1 MRMNLREFLA
11 GLNSGVLEL
20 ETRTSYEFSLLSFFP
35 KLWYSSHSISMSEK
49 SIPSELPRVP
59 SMASRLFFFINK
71 KRLRIWLRW
80 LTVVLVIAA
89 AVFAEIKTSLL
100 QSWFFTS
107 TNQRLF
113 YALKE
118 GRSSEIVFPHAA
130 PFDERRGYSKLPAL
144 QTRLE
149 SHGYRVTQQVRQ
161 SETMLMLLERG
172 ISPPYLERP
181 DAGLDIRGADGAPLF
196 RYAQS
201 EFLFD
206 KIDDIPPLL
215 VKTLLFLENRDLDRP
230 ATSWQNP
237 VIEWDRTLKAALFYI
252 GAKLSLPVP
261 MQGGSTLAIQL
272 EKFRHSP
279 NGRTDTPLE
288 KLRQVV
294 GASLKAYQEGANT
307 RAWRDRIIVD
317 YLNTVPLAATPGY
330 GEIHGLGEGLHAWF
344 GMRLPDAMAALN
356 ARDNGPSKVRAF
368 KQALTLLISV
378 RAPSVFLVEERDSLE
393 EKVGQFSRLMARA
406 GIIDWEFAAQVQ
418 EAPIKFLPAAPL
430 VPQPSSV
437 KNKAANA
444 IRVSM
449 MDALGVTNLYD
460 LNRLHLQV
468 DSTIDVPLQKR
479 VTDFLNSLADNK
491 VVAALGLRGERLL
504 ENADPA
510 KVVYSFLLVE
520 ATPSGNLVRVQAD
533 NLNAPFDFNKS
544 VKLELGSTAKLRTI
558 THYLEIVAELHKEL
572 SALDRKQLLQRSQT
586 ARDPIAKWAAE
597 TLLTG
602 NLALQPFLDKA
613 MERRFSASPH
623 EAFFTGG
630 GLHHFEN
637 FDNNDNDK
645 IVELREA
652 FRHSTNLVFI
662 RLMRELVGYHRARLP
677 YNADDVMTNPANPLR
692 RTMLQEIGEEES
704 RSPLRRAYQNYAK
717 QSPERIVSR
726 LLGNKGIIERRLTI
740 LFFAWRIGADPD
752 ALVAWLEKHQ
762 VKTAEIDVPR
772 LFRAYDNPRLT
783 SADYAYL
790 LSVHPLDLWCAG
802 ELYKNANFSWEKL
815 YAASAEARRLGAA
828 WLLNNRNQRAQDLRL
843 RIRIEKDAFNRM
855 TPYWQRLGFP
865 FKTMVPTY
873 ATAIGSS
880 SDRPVALADLVGILV
895 NDGARRPAAS
905 LTRVHFAKGT
915 PYETLME
922 RTPDKSEQV
931 LVPEVART
939 VRRAMAD
946 VVEQGTARRLSGTF
960 KLSDGKTVT
969 VGGKTGSGDNR
980 FQTFARGGELIS
992 SRATNRTATF
1002 VFYIGERYFGV
1013 VTAYVQGR
1021 EAENY
1026 GFTSSLPV
1034 TLMKILAPT
1043 IVARMENKNI
1053 EQPKSPAVE
1062 ETQPEIKP
1070 QGISQLISPLLSGQR
1085 ATAISAPARQF

>member
-1 MRMNLREFLA
+1 
-11 GLNSGVLEL
+11 
-20 ETRTSYEFSLLSFFP
+20 
-35 KLWYSSHSISMSEK
+35 MSEK
-49 SIPSELPRVP
+49 SIPSELPRVL
-59 SMASRLFFFINK
+59 SLASRVFFFINK
-71 KRLRIWLRW
+71 KRLTIWLRW
-80 LTVVLVIAA
+80 LTILLVVAV
-89 AVFAEIKTSLL
+89 AVFAEIQTSVL

-107 TNQRLF
+107 TNERLF
-113 YALKE
+113 YELKE
-118 GRSSEIVFPHAA
+118 GRSSEIVFPRSA

-144 QTRLE
+144 QGRLL

-161 SETMLMLLERG
+161 SETMLTLVERG
-172 ISPPYLERP
+172 ISPPYVERP
-181 DAGLDIRGADGAPLF
+181 DAGLDIVGADGTPLF
-196 RYAQS
+196 RYGQS
-201 EFLFD
+201 EFLFGE
-206 KIDDIPPLL
+206 IGDIPPLM

-230 ATSWQNP
+230 ASSWQNP

-261 MQGGSTLAIQL
+261 VQGGSTLAIQL

-294 GASLKAYQEGANT
+294 GASLKAYQEGPNT
-307 RAWRDRIIVD
+307 RAWRERIIVD
-317 YLNTVPLAATPGY
+317 YLNTVPLAAAPGY
-330 GEIHGLGEGLHAWF
+330 GEIHGLGEGFHAWF
-344 GMRLPDAMAALN
+344 GVRLPDVTAALN
-356 ARDNGPSKVRAF
+356 ARDNSPAKVHAF

-378 RAPSVFLVEERDSLE
+378 RAPTVFLIEERDALE
-393 EKVGQFSRLMARA
+393 EKVGQFARLMARA

-418 EAPIKFLPAAPL
+418 DTPIKFLPAAPL
-430 VPQPSSV
+430 VPQPSSI

-449 MDALGVTNLYD
+449 MDALGVNNLYD

-479 VTDFLNSLADNK
+479 VTDFLNGLADDK

-520 ATPSGNLVRVQAD
+520 ATPRGNLVRVQAD

-544 VKLELGSTAKLRTI
+544 VKLELGSTAKLRTL

-586 ARDPIAKWAAE
+586 ARDPITKWAAE
-597 TLLTG
+597 TVLMG
-602 NLALQPFLDKA
+602 NLGLQALLDKA
-613 MERRFSASPH
+613 MERRLSASPY
-623 EAFFTGG
+623 EAFFTGS

-637 FDNNDNDK
+637 FDKNDNDK

-652 FRHSTNLVFI
+652 FRQSINLVFI
-662 RLMRELVGYHRARLP
+662 RLMREVVGYHRARLP
-677 YNADDVMTNPANPLR
+677 YNADEVMANPANPLR
-692 RTMLQEIGEEES
+692 RAMLEEIGEEES

-717 QSPERIVSR
+717 QSPEKIVSR
-726 LLGNKGIIERRLTI
+726 LLGNRGIIERRLAI
-740 LFFAWRIGADPD
+740 LFFAWRIGADTNGL
-752 ALVAWLEKHQ
+752 AAWLEKNG
-762 VKTAEIDVPR
+762 VKTADIDVPR
-772 LFRAYDNPRLT
+772 LFRAYENPRLT
-783 SADYAYL
+783 SNDYAYL

-802 ELYKNANFSWEKL
+802 ELYKNANLSWEKL
-815 YAASAEARRLGAA
+815 HAASAEARRLSAA

-865 FKTMVPTY
+865 FKTLIPTY

-880 SDRPVALADLVGILV
+880 SDRPVALAELVGILV
-895 NDGARRPAAS
+895 NDGVRRPATS
-905 LTRVHFAKGT
+905 LTRVHFAKAT
-915 PYETLME
+915 PYETLLE
-922 RTPDKSEQV
+922 RAPEKGEQV
-931 LVPEVART
+931 LAPEVART
-939 VRRAMAD
+939 VRRAMAE
-946 VVEQGTARRLSGTF
+946 VVEQGTARRLSGAF
-960 KLSDGKTVT
+960 KSSDGKTVT

-980 FQTFARGGELIS
+980 FETFGRSGEVTS

-1026 GFTSSLPV
+1026 SFTSSLPV
-1034 TLMKILAPT
+1034 TLMKILAPA
-1043 IVARMENKNI
+1043 IVARMENKTI

-1062 ETQPEIKP
+1062 EAQLEVKP
-1070 QGISQLISPLLSGQR
+1070 QGISQQIAPPLSGQR
-1085 ATAISAPARQF
+1085 ITVTTPAKQQGAQ